1 MAPAAL
7 TDDRPVASSGIEQA
21 PSPQAPAATGG
32 GRSPARQ
39 VATLAVSRGVSALSQ
54 AGMLVLLARA
64 TSPATF
70 GLVSVVIAASA
81 ALALADLGLQPLAT
95 RLYAIRDDHPR
106 ALRAMFMQRSLLC
119 AVALLA
125 TAACLGAAAA
135 TDLPWWVALGPV
147 AACGERVVLGDL
159 NLHVAVGN
167 NREQMY
173 ALVGMRLVALAVFA
187 ALLTTS
193 LDAAFAFWIASAV
206 ASTAAA
212 LYTRGTLPA
221 FVRPTRPEVFSLL
234 SEARH
239 FWKANVAAIVRNQD
253 PLVVTM
259 AAGKAAAGVYTLPV
273 RLTAPFTLV
282 MDAIATAALPIAR
295 RRQKDSMRTLYVMAA
310 AAFGLAATA
319 GLMVILL
326 APQVIHLLAGPKYAG
341 AVPVFRIVIV
351 ASIIGLPETFLTR
364 TLQAT
369 GHEKAI
375 GDIYVAVACFTIG
388 SVTVGAAT
396 GGATGAAWALLT
408 TMLFELFLLLS
419 LLRLRRPA

>member
-1 MAPAAL
+1 
-7 TDDRPVASSGIEQA
+7 
-21 PSPQAPAATGG
+21 
-32 GRSPARQ
+32 
-39 VATLAVSRGVSALSQ
+39 
-54 AGMLVLLARA
+54 MLVLLARA

-70 GLVSVVIAASA
+70 GLVSVVVAASA

-95 RLYAIRDDHPR
+95 RLYAIREDHPR
-106 ALRAMFMQRSLLC
+106 ALRAMFVQRTLLC
-119 AVALLA
+119 AVALVA
-125 TAACLGAAAA
+125 TVACLSAATV

-147 AACGERVVLGDL
+147 AGCGERIVLGDL
-159 NLHVAVGN
+159 NLHVAEGN

-173 ALVGMRLVALAVFA
+173 ALGGMRLGALAIFA
-187 ALLTTS
+187 FLLSTS
-193 LDAAFAFWIASAV
+193 LDAALAFWIAMTLG
-206 ASTAAA
+206 STGAA
-212 LYTRGTLPA
+212 LYTRRTLPA
-221 FVRPTRPEVFSLL
+221 FVRPTRREASILL